1 MFKFKKDKVI
11 KRLVQDISSLEE
23 SNISI
28 RLDKDTEQKVR
39 EIYLKLNDGRDTF
52 EEIARLLLSSVM
64 QVSNLDLVLKDNEEK
79 INNVS
84 IEINSLTDKVANISG
99 VSVRSS
105 EDIFTAHKYLTKSI
119 SNLSQEAKE
128 ISTEI
133 EKNKYTIS
141 EIKVFSDIAIN
152 NSVGMKKD
160 MGKLF
165 DIIQNLNKVIKAI
178 SGISKQTNLLALNAS
193 IEAARAGEHGKGF
206 AIVANEIRNLA
217 DETQKLTANMDEF
230 VSDIKDAS
238 FKSEGS
244 IDSTVSSLEKVNRN
258 LEMVVDSIRNNK
270 VTINK
275 ITEEI
280 SILASSSEEI
290 NSSID
295 EVSTSI
301 KRLDSNVGVLES
313 AALVLNRSS
322 STLKESI
329 LPVTT
334 MEEDL
339 NTAVK
344 LVGKLTDNPYYG
356 MNNKMFIDV
365 IEDAIEA
372 HKNWVKNLK
381 VIVESENITP
391 LQVNDRKCSFGH
403 FYYSIVPRNE
413 KIIEIWNAV
422 EEEHSSL
429 HKYGKEAISKVKIGD
444 IESAQSIYKKVE
456 NLSVKLISSF
466 NYIIKITKDLDS
478 ENKNIF
484 L

>member
-1 MFKFKKDKVI
+1 M
-11 KRLVQDISSLEE
+11 
-23 SNISI
+23 
-28 RLDKDTEQKVR
+28 
-39 EIYLKLNDGRDTF
+39 
-52 EEIARLLLSSVM
+52 
-64 QVSNLDLVLKDNEEK
+64 
-79 INNVS
+79 S
-84 IEINSLTDKVANISG
+84 IEINGLTDKVANISG
-99 VSVRSS
+99 VSVRSL
-105 EDIFTAHKYLTKSI
+105 EDIFTAHKYFAESI
-119 SNLSQEAKE
+119 NNLSQDAKG
-128 ISTEI
+128 ISAEI
-133 EKNKYTIS
+133 EKSKYTIS
-141 EIKVFSDIAIN
+141 EIKDFSDIAIN

-193 IEAARAGEHGKGF
+193 IEAARAGEYGKGF
-206 AIVANEIRNLA
+206 AIVADEIRSLA
-217 DETQKLTANMDEF
+217 DETQKLTANMGEY
-230 VSDIKDAS
+230 VSAIKDAS
-238 FKSEGS
+238 FKSEES
-244 IDSTVSSLEKVNRN
+244 VDNTVSSLSKVNKN
-258 LEMVVDSIRNNK
+258 LKMIVDSIRSNK
-270 VTINK
+270 LTINK
-275 ITEEI
+275 ITDEI

-301 KRLDSNVGVLES
+301 KELDSNVGVLES

-322 STLKESI
+322 STLKKSI

-344 LVGKLTDNPYYG
+344 LVGKLTNNPYYG
-356 MNNKMFIDV
+356 MNNKMFIDIVEDV
-365 IEDAIEA
+365 IKA
-372 HKNWVKNLK
+372 HKNWIKNLK
-381 VIVESENITP
+381 SIVESENITP
-391 LQVNDRKCSFGH
+391 LQVNDQKCSLGH

-413 KIIEIWNAV
+413 KIAEIWNAV
-422 EEEHSSL
+422 EEEHSNL
-429 HKYGKEAISKVKIGD
+429 HKYGKDAIFKVKIGD
-444 IESAQSIYKKVE
+444 IESAQSIYKKAE